1 MKVLI
6 MQGPNMNL
14 LGLFSK
20 DRLTLDKLNKKIR
33 KFASSQSIEI
43 KILQTNDVGKYIN
56 YIHRNRNKV
65 DAYILT
71 LGSWHPNAFT
81 IKESLEIINL
91 PYRIVENT
99 QHHKDVLEKSIFDK
113 KNIVENK
120 DFIESYNI
128 ALTELSA

>member
-14 LGLFSK
+14 LGLSSK

-43 KILQTNDVGKYIN
+43 KISQTNDVGKYIT
-56 YIHRNRNKV
+56 YIHRNRKKV

-99 QHHKDVLEKSIFDK
+99 QYHKDVLEKSIFDK

-120 DFIESYNI
+120 NFIESYNI
-128 ALTELSA
+128 ALTELNT

>member
-14 LGLFSK
+14 LGLSSK

-33 KFASSQSIEI
+33 KFARSKSIEI
-43 KILQTNDVGKYIN
+43 KILQTNDAGKYIN
-56 YIHRNRNKV
+56 SIHRNRNKV

>member
-6 MQGPNMNL
+6 MHGPNMNL
-14 LGLFSK
+14 LGSFSK
-20 DRLTLDKLNKKIR
+20 NRLTLDKLNKKIR
-33 KFASSQSIEI
+33 QFARSKSIET
-43 KILQTNDVGKYIN
+43 KIIQTNDIGKYTN

-91 PYRIVENT
+91 PYRIVENMDY
-99 QHHKDVLEKSIFDK
+99 HKDSLEESIFDK
-113 KNIVENK
+113 KNMIENK

-128 ALTELSA
+128 ALTDLDN

>member
-14 LGLFSK
+14 LGLSSK

-33 KFASSQSIEI
+33 KFARSKSIEI
-43 KILQTNDVGKYIN
+43 KILQTNDSGKYIN

-91 PYRIVENT
+91 PYRIVENM

-128 ALTELSA
+128 ALTELNA